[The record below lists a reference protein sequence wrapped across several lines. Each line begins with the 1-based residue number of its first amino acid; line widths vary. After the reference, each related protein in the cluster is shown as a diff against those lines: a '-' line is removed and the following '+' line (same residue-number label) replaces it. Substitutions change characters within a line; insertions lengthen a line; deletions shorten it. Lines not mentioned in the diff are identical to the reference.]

1 MSGHR
6 RGGGWGGLGTGRV
19 GAAAGGGGSGDDG
32 GTDGWG
38 GRWADGCGDDG
49 WGDGWGDGCGD
60 GWGRDEGGT
69 DARGRSRAGRGRR
82 EGHTSTAAIA
92 SMTSESRS
100 AVVTPWRRLSS
111 TSTSPS
117 TGLLMRSQIT
127 AATTSRAASRTR
139 LAENTM
145 L

>member
-38 GRWADGCGDDG
+38 GRWADGCGD
-49 WGDGWGDGCGD
+49 DGWGDGCGD

>member
-38 GRWADGCGDDG
+38 GRWADGCGD
-49 WGDGWGDGCGD
+49 DGWGDGCGD

-117 TGLLMRSQIT
+117 TGLLMRSQIN